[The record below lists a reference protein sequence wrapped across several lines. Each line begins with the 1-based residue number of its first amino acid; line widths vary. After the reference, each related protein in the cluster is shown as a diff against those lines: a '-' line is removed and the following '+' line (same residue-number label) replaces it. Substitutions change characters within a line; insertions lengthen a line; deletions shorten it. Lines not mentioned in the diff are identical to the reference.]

1 MDDDKWRD
9 EIAKELLRQ
18 RTKED
23 QIASIAGSLDV
34 LRKWPIFRVEL
45 EKNKKVHTYSLRIIS
60 SRRRSRRRTMLW
72 RIDAKISDCTTPSTM
87 AMLGIDVKGWNEFLF
102 HDLNET
108 HKRSQMDK
116 L

>member
-1 MDDDKWRD
+1 MDDKWRD

-45 EKNKKVHTYSLRIIS
+45 KKNKKVL
-60 SRRRSRRRTMLW
+60 
-72 RIDAKISDCTTPSTM
+72 
-87 AMLGIDVKGWNEFLF
+87 
-102 HDLNET
+102 
-108 HKRSQMDK
+108 
-116 L
+116 

>member
-1 MDDDKWRD
+1 MDDKWRD

-45 EKNKKVHTYSLRIIS
+45 EKNKKVHTDRKS
-60 SRRRSRRRTMLW
+60 
-72 RIDAKISDCTTPSTM
+72 
-87 AMLGIDVKGWNEFLF
+87 VV
-102 HDLNET
+102 
-108 HKRSQMDK
+108 
-116 L
+116 

>member
-23 QIASIAGSLDV
+23 QIASIAGFLDV

-45 EKNKKVHTYSLRIIS
+45 KKTKKYIQPTHYFQSAQKQTQ
-60 SRRRSRRRTMLW
+60 
-72 RIDAKISDCTTPSTM
+72 D
-87 AMLGIDVKGWNEFLF
+87 DVVAN
-102 HDLNET
+102 
-108 HKRSQMDK
+108 
-116 L
+116 